1 MGRPA
6 KTKLTPYDLTGRI
19 AFRAS
24 GLLMSLAEKWAK
36 IYQEHEGQAM
46 TSDLLAR
53 RLLLYTL
60 RDMDRKLEAG
70 EIDLEDP
77 NFRLPG

>member
-6 KTKLTPYDLTGRI
+6 KTKKTPYDLTGRI

-24 GLLMSLAEKWAK
+24 GILMGLAEKWAN
-36 IYQEHEGQAM
+36 IYQEHESQM
-46 TSDLLAR
+46 VTPDLLAR

-60 RDMDRKLEAG
+60 RDMDRRLEAG
-70 EIDLEDP
+70 EIDLKDP
-77 NFRLPG
+77 DLRLPG